1 MLKLNLKFSKLKF
14 LIYILHYIKQITCSI
29 PQANILQYNIG
40 ETMNQ
45 YNIDLISPEKLYPLM
60 GKAIKR
66 LRREHDMT
74 QEQLAELV
82 GGDQNYISKIESGK
96 ARPGLSTYLKIANAF
111 QVSIDRFLADVIEIS
126 YQEKDKDAFHQIFS
140 IQAEQKLVQNILD
153 SIFRYLQEKE

>member
-1 MLKLNLKFSKLKF
+1 M
-14 LIYILHYIKQITCSI
+14 
-29 PQANILQYNIG
+29 QYNIG

-96 ARPGLSTYLKIANAF
+96 ARPGLG
-111 QVSIDRFLADVIEIS
+111 
-126 YQEKDKDAFHQIFS
+126 
-140 IQAEQKLVQNILD
+140 LV
-153 SIFRYLQEKE
+153 

>member
-1 MLKLNLKFSKLKF
+1 
-14 LIYILHYIKQITCSI
+14 
-29 PQANILQYNIG
+29 
-40 ETMNQ
+40 MNQ